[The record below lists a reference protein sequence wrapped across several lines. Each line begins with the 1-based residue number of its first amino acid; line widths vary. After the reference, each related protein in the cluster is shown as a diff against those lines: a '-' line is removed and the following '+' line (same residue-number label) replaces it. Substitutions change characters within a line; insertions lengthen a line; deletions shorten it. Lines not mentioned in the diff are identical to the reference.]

1 MNKVMITYQ
10 NGYPSCLA
18 AALEEFGHT
27 PTGNI
32 CWDQAVLATVKA
44 RKEAQAYDMSRFNA
58 IITKATA
65 AMEKTRQVSV
75 QLEHDDTFRAH
86 QQFLLWVANE
96 IVLKPQRRKFI
107 IDDDNR
113 KVLRFLLY
121 YFNGCPLCE
130 DVFPDRHYKMH
141 KPLLI
146 QGGVGVGKTLLMQ
159 IFSEYLRRIGSPN
172 FFHNLSVTQ
181 MVNYYTIHNNLD
193 RYTYYE
199 EESRGFQCQPVN
211 VCLNDVGVNDDKKFY
226 GMSVGLL
233 TDEFLHARNE
243 IWTHYQKCAHLTT
256 NLDDKALRKRFQ
268 QNDGYGRLVD
278 RFKTYNIIPL
288 GGSSRR

>member
-1 MNKVMITYQ
+1 MSDKIIFQAN
-10 NGYPSCLA
+10 YPSCLA
-18 AALEEFGHT
+18 DALRDFNVK
-27 PTGNI
+27 PSGNI
-32 CWDQAVLATVKA
+32 LWDRAILAKCKA
-44 RKEAQAYDMSRFNA
+44 EQVSLAGNMATFSALVQ
-58 IITKATA
+58 KATA
-65 AMEKTRQVSV
+65 AMEAAQKESAK
-75 QLEHDDTFRAH
+75 LENDDIFRAH

-96 IVLKPQRRKFI
+96 IVLKPQRREFI
-107 IDDDNR
+107 IDDNNR
-113 KVLRFLLY
+113 KELRFMLY

-130 DVFPDRHYKMH
+130 DVFPGRGYKMH

-172 FFHNLSVTQ
+172 FFYNLSVTQ

-199 EESRGFQCQPVN
+199 EESRGFRCRPVN

-256 NLDDKALRKRFQ
+256 NLDDKRLKERFNR
-268 QNDGYGRLVD
+268 NDGYGRLVD

-288 GGSSRR
+288 GGNSRR